1 MGSKI
6 FQEILN
12 GKIESFV
19 TNYVINSKNI
29 FLDNNGNLIHPR
41 WVWFI

>member
-6 FQEILN
+6 FEEILK

-19 TNYVINSKNI
+19 NEYSISSKNI
-29 FLDNNGNLIHPR
+29 FVKNNGNIIHPR
-41 WVWFI
+41 GIWYV